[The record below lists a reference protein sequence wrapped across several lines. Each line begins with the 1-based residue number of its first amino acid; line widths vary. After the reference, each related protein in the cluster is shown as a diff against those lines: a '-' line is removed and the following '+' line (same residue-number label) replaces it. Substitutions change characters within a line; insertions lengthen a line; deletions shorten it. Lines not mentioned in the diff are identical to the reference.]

1 MPRLFLEGDCAD
13 VVVHRAAHGSAEYD
27 RRCRIDD
34 RLEAAIASGNDL
46 TEASTGVASM
56 TANRLGQLQGLGQS
70 VWLDYI
76 DRALLETGELTR
88 LIQEDAVSGVTSNPA
103 IFGKAIAS
111 GGYDGDIARLARGR
125 APVEMYDALTIGE
138 VQRAA
143 ELLRP
148 VYDAS
153 GGRDGYVSLEVSPR
167 LADDTAATIAE
178 GQRLAAAVA
187 RANLMIKVPA
197 TRAGLPAIRALLA
210 QGINVN
216 VTLLF
221 GRARYRDVVEA
232 FLAGLEDRTAA
243 GRPLASVAS
252 VASFFL
258 SRIDTLVDA
267 RLDRDPRPAAAA
279 LRGRAAI
286 ASARLAYSY
295 YKEWTIGPRWRA
307 LVADGARPQRLLWAS
322 TSTKDPAYAD
332 VKYVDALI
340 GPDTVTTLPPET
352 LRAYRDHGEPAA
364 RLTDDLP
371 AARALPAQLAA
382 LGIDLEDV
390 ATVLEQEGVRLF
402 VEPYDRALAA
412 LTRRVQPVTGG

>member
-1 MPRLFLEGDCAD
+1 
-13 VVVHRAAHGSAEYD
+13 
-27 RRCRIDD
+27 
-34 RLEAAIASGNDL
+34 
-46 TEASTGVASM
+46 M
-56 TANRLGQLQGLGQS
+56 TANRLRQLQDLGQS

-76 DRALLETGELTR
+76 DRALLETGELAR

-125 APVEMYDALTIGE
+125 APVEVYDALTVGE

-221 GRARYRDVVEA
+221 GRNRYRDVVEA

-243 GRPLASVAS
+243 GRPLDSVAS

-295 YKEWTIGPRWRA
+295 YTEWTIGPRWRA

-332 VKYVDALI
+332 VKYVNALI

-364 RLTDDLP
+364 RLSDDLP
-371 AARALPAQLAA
+371 AARGLPAQLAA

-390 ATVLEQEGVRLF
+390 ATALEREGVRLF

-412 LTRRVQPVTGG
+412 LSQRVQPATEG